1 MLILYIYLMLNNDVT
16 KPAFMTH
23 SSLLVRY
30 GININHIPGE
40 RTTDKES
47 NVYVVIIKSF

>member
-1 MLILYIYLMLNNDVT
+1 MLKNDVT

-23 SSLLVRY
+23 SSLLAPRTVRY
-30 GININHIPGE
+30 DNINNIPGE